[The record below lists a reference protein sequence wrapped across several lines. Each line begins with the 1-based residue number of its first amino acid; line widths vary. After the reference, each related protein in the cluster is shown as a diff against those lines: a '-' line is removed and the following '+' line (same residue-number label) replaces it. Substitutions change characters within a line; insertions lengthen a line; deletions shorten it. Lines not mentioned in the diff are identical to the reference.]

1 MEKKLRINLKQII
14 LECVLPIIFVS
25 IIGYLSTFV
34 KFEDAKISISES
46 VFENGQYISLISV
59 NNFKNKNI
67 DTLSLFFSDDCSL
80 LSVQKND
87 YVILDGDYIKI
98 TVPPKEKISFY
109 VLTENK
115 ATEDT
120 IRCVYDGKIVLN
132 YQNSKEAE
140 FLKTI
145 KSILIIIIIYSISII
160 INFILHRKMVSK
172 IAKRCDDIEIKLA
185 QSIADAEKAEK
196 KIIDAFKRYRKE
208 KIFYQT
214 RISQLRKELN
224 FWRDTIRK
232 LLYDSK
238 HQEQFS
244 EKILEAVT
252 NNLKT
257 YTTSDRSDN
266 TIDDVLFI
274 AELISKAETKEE

>member
-1 MEKKLRINLKQII
+1 MEKKLQINLKQII
-14 LECVLPIIFVS
+14 LECVIPIIFVS
-25 IIGYLSTFV
+25 IIGFISTFV

-59 NNFKNKNI
+59 NNFKNENI

-98 TVPPKEKISFY
+98 NVPPKENISFY
-109 VLTENK
+109 ILTKNK
-115 ATEDT
+115 ATEDN

-140 FLKTI
+140 FFKTI
-145 KSILIIIIIYSISII
+145 KTILIITIIYSISVI
-160 INFILHRKMVSK
+160 INFILHRKMISEIK
-172 IAKRCDDIEIKLA
+172 ERCDDIEIKLE
-185 QSIADAEKAEK
+185 QSIADTEKEEK
-196 KIIDAFKRYRKE
+196 KIQNIIKSYRKE

-214 RISQLRKELN
+214 RISQLRKELD

-238 HQEQFS
+238 HQEQYS
-244 EKILEAVT
+244 EKILETVT

-257 YTTSDRSDN
+257 YTTCDRSDK